1 MVVNVRK
8 HKISKFSR
16 HHVFKMKWVRLQN
29 FHSFTTWAMKVM
41 VMVDQKSTFTDRKVE
56 NFASFVQRYVSL
68 IISILQIYICFI
80 RTFIAGG
87 KMDRKCYFFITL
99 KINILTKLVKLI
111 VFSTWAN
118 TSIKIS
124 ISFLDRLL
132 ITLWCYTTLLL
143 RLYREVR
150 FTTYIHGWDL
160 VLFVERPLSKM
171 WPPNHSNSMFFGRL
185 FPVVIVL

>member
-1 MVVNVRK
+1 MC
-8 HKISKFSR
+8 SR
-16 HHVFKMKWVRLQN
+16 WSGYVCKTFI
-29 FHSFTTWAMKVM
+29 HSKVM

-56 NFASFVQRYVSL
+56 NFAPFLQRYVSL
-68 IISILQIYICFI
+68 IMSILQIYICFI
-80 RTFIAGG
+80 RTLITGG

-99 KINILTKLVKLI
+99 KLF
-111 VFSTWAN
+111 FSTWAS

-150 FTTYIHGWDL
+150 FTAYIHGWDL

-171 WPPNHSNSMFFGRL
+171 WPPNPTSSMFLVDYFQ
-185 FPVVIVL
+185 